1 MRDFPDGFLFGSS
14 TAAHQ
19 VEGGNVNNDWWAW
32 EHAPGTSCAEP
43 SGDAID
49 QLHRYGED
57 FALLAELG
65 QNAHRL
71 SLEWSRIEPAP
82 GEFSAA
88 ALEHYR
94 RVLGTLEQHG
104 LTAFVTLHHFTLPR
118 WLAERG
124 GWLAPDAVERFA
136 RYTERVA
143 AALGD
148 LMPFAGTIN
157 EPQIVAFMGYREG
170 WFPPGMRSPGHFRLV
185 SERLIDAHA
194 AAFAAV
200 KTGRGD
206 PQAGVCLQLPA
217 YEPARPGDP
226 ACEAACAELRHAME
240 EIHLDGLVGDWV
252 GVQYYTRQRVDPAY
266 AGGFAPAPD
275 GAPLTLMGWEIHPEG
290 LHRAIAAAA
299 RTGLPVY
306 VTENGIAT
314 ADDAQR
320 VAYLR
325 SHLAQAVRA
334 LRDGVDLR
342 GYFYWSSF
350 DNFEWAEGYR
360 PTFGLIG
367 IDRADGLRRIVR
379 PSAHV
384 LRAIAATGRIEDSSE
399 PEGG

>member
-32 EHAPGTSCAEP
+32 EHAPYTSCVES

-49 QLHRYGED
+49 QWHRYEED
-57 FALLAELG
+57 FALLASLG

-94 RVLGTLEQHG
+94 RVLGSVEQHG

-157 EPQIVAFMGYREG
+157 EPQIVAFMGYRQG
-170 WFPPGMRSPGHFRLV
+170 WFPPGMRSPGHFRRAT
-185 SERLIDAHA
+185 SRLIAAHA
-194 AAFAAV
+194 AAVQAV
-200 KTGRGD
+200 KSGRGD

-217 YEPARPGDP
+217 YEPARPGDA
-226 ACEAACAELRHAME
+226 ACEVAFHELREVME
-240 EIHLDGLVGDWV
+240 DVYLEDLAGDWV
-252 GVQYYTRQRVDPAY
+252 GVQYYTRQRVDPAR

-275 GAPLTLMGWEIHPEG
+275 GVPLTQMGWELYPEG
-290 LHRAIAAAA
+290 LHRAITAAA

-320 VAYLR
+320 ISYIR
-325 SHLAQAVRA
+325 SHLAQAARA
-334 LRDGVDLR
+334 IADGVDLR
-342 GYFYWSSF
+342 GFFYWSSF

-367 IDRADGLRRIVR
+367 IDRDDGLRLVVR
-379 PSAHV
+379 PSANAY
-384 LRAIAATGRIEDSSE
+384 RAIAESGSLKDSTSAQ
-399 PEGG
+399 EG